1 MPACRF
7 RRTTLLETETPNPQ
21 HPDLDQYDA
30 QTMARV
36 FISDQINAV
45 NAVLAA
51 HEDIAHAV
59 QAALPRI
66 ARGGRLIYMG
76 AGTSGRLGVLDS
88 VELSPTFSW
97 PASRAIGLMAG
108 GPGAMFGA
116 VEHAEDDRKAGAA
129 DIAACALGP
138 DDVVLMISAS
148 GSTPYVLAAIE
159 HARAAGALT
168 IGVANNRDAPVSAN
182 AEIGITLD
190 SGAEIISGSTRLK
203 AGTAQKIALNT
214 FSSMLMVM
222 LHKVYGNLMVDVR
235 PTNAKLIRRTA
246 TLTRIATGAD
256 DETVQRALQACD
268 FHVKTAI
275 VMIRKSVPAAEARAA
290 LEASGG
296 SVRAA
301 LSCPGPQ

>member
-1 MPACRF
+1 V
-7 RRTTLLETETPNPQ
+7 LKTETPDSL
-21 HPDLDQYDA
+21 HRDLDQYDA
-30 QTMARV
+30 ETMAHA
-36 FISDQINAV
+36 FIADQANAI

-51 HEDIAHAV
+51 HKEIARAV

-66 ARGGRLIYMG
+66 SRGGRLIYVG

-97 PASRAIGLMAG
+97 PATRAIGLMAG
-108 GPGAMFGA
+108 GAGAMFGA
-116 VEHAEDDRKAGAA
+116 VEYAEDDHAAGGE
-129 DIAACALGP
+129 DITACAAGP

-148 GSTPYVLAAIE
+148 GSTPYVLGAIE
-159 HARAAGALT
+159 RARAAGALT
-168 IGVANNRDAPVSAN
+168 IGFANNRDAPINAN

-190 SGAEIISGSTRLK
+190 TGTEIISGSTRLK
-203 AGTAQKIALNT
+203 AGTAQKVALNT

-222 LHKVYGNLMVDVR
+222 SHKVYGNLMVDVR
-235 PTNAKLIRRTA
+235 ATNAKLIRRTVS
-246 TLTRIATGAD
+246 LTRIAAGVD
-256 DETVQRALQACD
+256 DDTAHRALEACD

-275 VMIRKSVPAAEARAA
+275 VMIKKSVTAVEARLA

-301 LSCPGPQ
+301 LSRTS